1 MKKFFVVILAG
12 LICGALGAGGAIAA
26 EGGMK
31 MATMDL
37 KKVLELS
44 KTGQVVQATV
54 KQKYEEYQ
62 AKLGKKEEA
71 MLALKEEIEKKRSVW
86 SEDVRTQKE
95 RDFKRGVQDL
105 DEESK
110 DANTEMKDFERKQI
124 EPILKEL
131 EGIIDEYGKAQGL
144 SVILDTTRG
153 IVYQDANLDISAT
166 IAAELD
172 KRHPAGEAKADPEVK
187 PAEAKSAAVKPA
199 KAADSA
205 EAKPAEA
212 KTSAVKPAGKS
223 AKADA
228 KR

>member
-1 MKKFFVVILAG
+1 MKRFFVVLLAG
-12 LICGALGAGGAIAA
+12 MICGAWGAGAAVAA

-44 KTGQVVQATV
+44 KTGQVVQSTV
-54 KQKYEEYQ
+54 RQKYEEYQ

-71 MLALKEEIEKKRSVW
+71 LLALKEEIEKKRSVW
-86 SEDVRTQKE
+86 SEDVRNQKE

-110 DANTEMKDFERKQI
+110 YANNDMKDFERKQI

-153 IVYQDANLDISAT
+153 IVYQDASLDISAM

-172 KRHPAGEAKADPEVK
+172 KRHPAGEAKADS
-187 PAEAKSAAVKPA
+187 PA
-199 KAADSA
+199 
-205 EAKPAEA
+205 AKPAEA
-212 KTSAVKPAGKS
+212 KPVTAKPV
-223 AKADA
+223 KADV

>member
-1 MKKFFVVILAG
+1 MKRFFVVLFAA
-12 LICGALGAGGAIAA
+12 LLCGALGAGASVAA
-26 EGGMK
+26 EAGMK

-44 KTGQVVQATV
+44 KTGQMVQATV

-71 MLALKEEIEKKRSVW
+71 MLALKDEIEKKRSVW
-86 SEDVRTQKE
+86 SEDVRNQKE

-110 DANTEMKDFERKQI
+110 YANNDMKDFERKQI

-144 SVILDTTRG
+144 AVILDTTRG
-153 IVYQDANLDISAT
+153 IVYQDASLDISAV

-172 KRHPAGEAKADPEVK
+172 KRHPAGEAKADVP
-187 PAEAKSAAVKPA
+187 EAKPVAVKPA
-199 KAADSA
+199 KA
-205 EAKPAEA
+205 
-212 KTSAVKPAGKS
+212 
-223 AKADA
+223 DA

>member
-1 MKKFFVVILAG
+1 MKRFIVLLLAG
-12 LICGALGAGGAIAA
+12 LLCAALEPGAALAA

-54 KQKYEEYQ
+54 KNKYEEYQ

-86 SEDVRTQKE
+86 SEDVRNQKE

-110 DANTEMKDFERKQI
+110 YANNDMKDFERKQI

-144 SVILDTTRG
+144 AVILDTTRG
-153 IVYQDANLDISAT
+153 IVYQDASLDISAV

-172 KRHPAGEAKADPEVK
+172 KRHPAGEAKA
-187 PAEAKSAAVKPA
+187 
-199 KAADSA
+199 ADSA
-205 EAKPAEA
+205 EAKAV
-212 KTSAVKPAGKS
+212 AVKPAGKT

>member
-1 MKKFFVVILAG
+1 MKRFFVVLLAG
-12 LICGALGAGGAIAA
+12 LICGALGTGIAGAA

-31 MATMDL
+31 IATMDL

-44 KTGQVVQATV
+44 KTGQATQATV

-71 MLALKEEIEKKRSVW
+71 LLAMKDEIEKKRSVW
-86 SEDVRTQKE
+86 SEDVRSQKE

-110 DANTEMKDFERKQI
+110 YANNDMKDFERKQI

-144 SVILDTTRG
+144 AAILDTTRG
-153 IVYQDANLDISAT
+153 IVYQDPSLDISAM

-172 KRHPAGEAKADPEVK
+172 KRHPAGEVKAD
-187 PAEAKSAAVKPA
+187 
-199 KAADSA
+199 

-212 KTSAVKPAGKS
+212 KPAAAKPTKTE
-223 AKADA
+223 A

>member
-1 MKKFFVVILAG
+1 MKRFFVVLFAA
-12 LICGALGAGGAIAA
+12 LLCGALGAGAAVAA

-44 KTGQVVQATV
+44 KTGQMVQATV

-71 MLALKEEIEKKRSVW
+71 MLALKDEIEKKRSVW
-86 SEDVRTQKE
+86 SEDVRNQKE

-110 DANTEMKDFERKQI
+110 YANNDMKDFERKQI

-144 SVILDTTRG
+144 AVILDTTRG
-153 IVYQDANLDISAT
+153 IVYQDASLDISAV

-172 KRHPAGEAKADPEVK
+172 KRHPAGEAKADVP
-187 PAEAKSAAVKPA
+187 EAKPVAVKPA
-199 KAADSA
+199 KA
-205 EAKPAEA
+205 
-212 KTSAVKPAGKS
+212 
-223 AKADA
+223 DA

>member
-1 MKKFFVVILAG
+1 MKRFFVVLLAG
-12 LICGALGAGGAIAA
+12 LICGVLGAGAAGAA

-44 KTGQVVQATV
+44 KTGQVVQTTV

-86 SEDVRTQKE
+86 SEDVRNQKE

-110 DANTEMKDFERKQI
+110 YANNDMKDFERKQI

-144 SVILDTTRG
+144 AVILDTTRG
-153 IVYQDANLDISAT
+153 IVYQDPSLDISAM

-172 KRHPAGEAKADPEVK
+172 KRHTADE
-187 PAEAKSAAVKPA
+187 A
-199 KAADSA
+199 KAADS
-205 EAKPAEA
+205 PEA
-212 KTSAVKPAGKS
+212 KTPAVKPAAKP
-223 AKADA
+223 AKAEA

>member
-1 MKKFFVVILAG
+1 MKRFFVVILAG
-12 LICGALGAGGAIAA
+12 LISGVLGVGAAVAT

-31 MATMDL
+31 IATMDL

-44 KTGQVVQATV
+44 KTGQLVQATV

-71 MLALKEEIEKKRSVW
+71 MLTLKEEIEKKRSVW
-86 SEDVRTQKE
+86 SEDVRNQKE

-110 DANTEMKDFERKQI
+110 YANNDMKDFERKQI

-144 SVILDTTRG
+144 AVIMDTTRG
-153 IVYQDANLDISAT
+153 IVYQDANLDISAI

-172 KRHPAGEAKADPEVK
+172 KRHPAGEVKVDSPEVK
-187 PAEAKSAAVKPA
+187 PVEAKSLAVKPA
-199 KAADSA
+199 KA
-205 EAKPAEA
+205 
-212 KTSAVKPAGKS
+212 
-223 AKADA
+223 DA

>member
-1 MKKFFVVILAG
+1 MKRFFVVLLAG
-12 LICGALGAGGAIAA
+12 LICGVVGAGVAVAA

-31 MATMDL
+31 IATMDL

-44 KTGQVVQATV
+44 KTGQAVQAMV
-54 KQKYEEYQ
+54 KHKYEEYQ
-62 AKLGKKEEA
+62 AKLSKKEEA

-86 SEDVRTQKE
+86 SEDVRNQKE

-110 DANTEMKDFERKQI
+110 YANNDMKDFERKQI

-144 SVILDTTRG
+144 AVILDTTRG
-153 IVYQDANLDISAT
+153 IVYQDESLDVSAK

-172 KRHPAGEAKADPEVK
+172 KRHPADEAKA
-187 PAEAKSAAVKPA
+187 EAAG
-199 KAADSA
+199 KAAG
-205 EAKPAEA
+205 KP
-212 KTSAVKPAGKS
+212 VKS
-223 AKADA
+223 DA

>member
-1 MKKFFVVILAG
+1 MRRFFVVLLAG
-12 LICGALGAGGAIAA
+12 MICGAWVTGAAVAA

-44 KTGQVVQATV
+44 KTGQVVQTTV
-54 KQKYEEYQ
+54 RQKYEEYQ

-86 SEDVRTQKE
+86 SEDVRNQKE

-110 DANTEMKDFERKQI
+110 YANNDMKDFERKQI

-144 SVILDTTRG
+144 AVILDTTRG
-153 IVYQDANLDISAT
+153 IVYQDASLDISAM

-172 KRHPAGEAKADPEVK
+172 KRHPAGEAKVDA
-187 PAEAKSAAVKPA
+187 PA
-199 KAADSA
+199 
-205 EAKPAEA
+205 AKPAEA
-212 KTSAVKPAGKS
+212 KPVAAKPA
-223 AKADA
+223 KAEA